1 MRKPTRYFSKKQEQR
16 GNKALG
22 FHNVANSGA
31 TTFSK
36 GDGKDEHILMEWK
49 TQTEPRKSHSL
60 KKEWFD
66 KHREETFAMG
76 RRFSVLGFD
85 FGDGKN
91 FIVLEEQDFKELYEA
106 WKELHGNE

>member
-1 MRKPTRYFSKKQEQR
+1 MKPTRHYSKKQETT

-22 FHNVANSGA
+22 FKNVANSGA

-49 TQTEPRKSHSL
+49 TKTKPSKSHTIH
-60 KKEWFD
+60 KEWFT
-66 KHREETFAMG
+66 KHKEETFAMG

-85 FGDGKN
+85 FGDGEN
-91 FIVLEEQDFKELYEA
+91 IICLEQNDFKEMYEA
-106 WKELHGNE
+106 WKELHDES